1 MRFYKRAMRG
11 KLVVGNWKMNGSLR
25 QNDALLA
32 DLRSGWTAM
41 PSRRIAICVPFPYLW
56 QAQAALSGSVVEWG
70 AQNVSEH
77 ASGAFTGEVAATMV
91 AEFGSR
97 VAIVGHSERR
107 ALYGETDAA
116 VANKAAAA
124 LAAGLTPIV
133 CVGETLAEREASA
146 TDAVVLRQLDAVV
159 AVLGEKLAQA
169 VVAYE
174 PVWAIGT
181 GRTAAPQQ
189 AEAVHE
195 LLRRRL
201 RTAVGE
207 AAAEMLLLYGGSVK
221 ADNAKTLFACAN
233 IDGGLVGGAS
243 LKADEFLAIAR
254 A

>member
-1 MRFYKRAMRG
+1 MRG

-32 DLRSGWTAM
+32 DLRSGWTAV
-41 PSRRIAICVPFPYLW
+41 PSRRIAICVPFPYLS
-56 QAQAALSGSVVEWG
+56 QAQAALSASAIEWG
-70 AQNVSEH
+70 AQNISEH
-77 ASGAFTGEVAATMV
+77 DSGAFTGEVAAAMV

-97 VAIVGHSERR
+97 LAIVGHSERR
-107 ALYGETDAA
+107 TLYGETDAA
-116 VANKAAAA
+116 IANKAKAA

-133 CVGETLAEREASA
+133 CVGESLAEREASV
-146 TDAVVLRQLDAVV
+146 TETVVLRQLDAVA
-159 AVLGEKLAQA
+159 AVLGEAISSA

-181 GRTAAPQQ
+181 GRTATPPQ

-201 RTAVGE
+201 RATIGQ
-207 AAAEMLLLYGGSVK
+207 AADEMLLLYGGSVK

-243 LKADEFLAIAR
+243 LKATEFLAIAR

>member
-1 MRFYKRAMRG
+1 MRG

-56 QAQAALSGSVVEWG
+56 QAQAALSGSQLDWG

-77 ASGAFTGEVAATMV
+77 VSGAFTGEVAAAMV

-107 ALYGETDAA
+107 TLYGETDAA

-133 CVGETLAEREASA
+133 CVGETLAERENSA
-146 TDAVVLRQLDAVV
+146 TDAVVLRQLDAVI
-159 AVLGEKLAQA
+159 ALLGDKLAQA

-181 GRTAAPQQ
+181 GRTATPQQ
-189 AEAVHE
+189 AEAVHG

-207 AAAEMLLLYGGSVK
+207 AADEMLLLYGGSVK

>member
-11 KLVVGNWKMNGSLR
+11 KLVVGNWKMNGGLR

-56 QAQAALSGSVVEWG
+56 QAQAALSGSVLDWG

-107 ALYGETDAA
+107 TLYGETDAA
-116 VANKAAAA
+116 VANKAAAV

-181 GRTAAPQQ
+181 GRTATPQQ

-207 AAAEMLLLYGGSVK
+207 AADEMLLLYGGSVK

>member
-1 MRFYKRAMRG
+1 MWFYKRAMRG
-11 KLVVGNWKMNGSLR
+11 KLVVGNWKMNGGLR

-56 QAQAALSGSVVEWG
+56 QAQAALSGSVLDWG

-107 ALYGETDAA
+107 MLYGETDAA
-116 VANKAAAA
+116 VANKAAAV

-159 AVLGEKLAQA
+159 AVLGEKVERA

-181 GRTAAPQQ
+181 GRTATPQQ

-201 RTAVGE
+201 RAAVGE
-207 AAAEMLLLYGGSVK
+207 AAEEMLLLYGGSVK

>member
-116 VANKAAAA
+116 VANKALAA

-159 AVLGEKLAQA
+159 AVLGEELAQA

-181 GRTAAPQQ
+181 GRTATPQQ

-207 AAAEMLLLYGGSVK
+207 AADEMLLLYGGSVK

>member
-1 MRFYKRAMRG
+1 MRG

-56 QAQAALSGSVVEWG
+56 QAQAALSGSVLEWG

-116 VANKAAAA
+116 VGNKAAAA

-133 CVGETLAEREASA
+133 WVGETRAEREASA

-181 GRTAAPQQ
+181 GRTATPQQ

-201 RTAVGE
+201 RTAVGG
-207 AAAEMLLLYGGSVK
+207 AADEMLLLYGGSVK
-221 ADNAKTLFACAN
+221 ADNAKTLFACTN

>member
-11 KLVVGNWKMNGSLR
+11 KLVVGNWKMNGGLR

-56 QAQAALSGSVVEWG
+56 QAQAALSGSVLDWG

-107 ALYGETDAA
+107 MLYGETDAA
-116 VANKAAAA
+116 VANKAAAV

-159 AVLGEKLAQA
+159 AVLGKNLAQA

-181 GRTAAPQQ
+181 GRTATPQQ

-207 AAAEMLLLYGGSVK
+207 AAEEMLLLYGGSVK